1 MNCHPVVVMHYSK
14 PSTDT
19 ILLDASSNNDYKLI
33 NEIISDCNNPS
44 SIEAYTEEYTSS
56 ELKGIIGTCDISV
69 PSRYHALV
77 ASVSQSLPSF
87 CIGWAGKYRGLLSRV
102 GLEDYAFSVDSKGN
116 FDISNINDS
125 FIIFLENYKLN
136 LLILKNLPFLSD

>member
-1 MNCHPVVVMHYSK
+1 M
-14 PSTDT
+14 
-19 ILLDASSNNDYKLI
+19 
-33 NEIISDCNNPS
+33 
-44 SIEAYTEEYTSS
+44 
-56 ELKGIIGTCDISV
+56 
-69 PSRYHALV
+69 V

-125 FIIFLENYKLN
+125 FIIFLENYKNN
-136 LLILKNLPFLSD
+136 LLDISEKVNNLKENSTESFNTLFKIIDEIK